1 MDRRVTRWDVV
12 RFAIVAPAMILLLMC
27 AYMPRTRYVSET
39 WEPMIG
45 AACTLVVYIIPLGLS
60 LYLFVG
66 ALSDVESRKKYFLT
80 GSIRLTSILIFGYL
94 FYVSPS
100 LFNTSA
106 DTPFFLNSQGY
117 ITVSLLSAL
126 VSYLCGRAALG
137 STLR

>member
-66 ALSDVESRKKYFLT
+66 ALSDVESRK
-80 GSIRLTSILIFGYL
+80 
-94 FYVSPS
+94 
-100 LFNTSA
+100 NTS
-106 DTPFFLNSQGY
+106 
-117 ITVSLLSAL
+117 
-126 VSYLCGRAALG
+126 
-137 STLR
+137 